1 MVRILKIEF
10 GYKGYYAK
18 DHLKPSICTQPNSA
32 LLPGC
37 NFALSI
43 RQNNKVSTFKQLFK
57 NMAQGYKLVTRKVTD
72 LKGGAAQ
79 EKVYAIPD
87 YNGYTDMET
96 LCMTIGARSTVS
108 SADVKAVLDNL
119 NFVLDMELRAG
130 RIVQLGEF
138 GNFRLSLSSK
148 GANDK
153 KSFTQADV
161 KGARV
166 IFTPGASLRNTK
178 RLVAFTSTEKKEAES
193 GGNPGGGEDD
203 RPVIE

>member
-1 MVRILKIEF
+1 
-10 GYKGYYAK
+10 
-18 DHLKPSICTQPNSA
+18 
-32 LLPGC
+32 
-37 NFALSI
+37 
-43 RQNNKVSTFKQLFK
+43 
-57 NMAQGYKLVTRKVTD
+57 MAQGYKLVTRKVSD
-72 LKGGAAQ
+72 LKGGAMQ
-79 EKVYAIPD
+79 EKIYAIPA
-87 YNGYTDMET
+87 YNGYTDMES
-96 LCMTIGARSTVS
+96 LCVLIGARSTVS

-119 NFVLDMELRAG
+119 NFILDVELRAG

-178 RLVAFTSTEKKEAES
+178 KLVAFASTEKKDETGGS
-193 GGNPGGGEDD
+193 DRGNPGEDD

>member
-1 MVRILKIEF
+1 
-10 GYKGYYAK
+10 
-18 DHLKPSICTQPNSA
+18 
-32 LLPGC
+32 
-37 NFALSI
+37 
-43 RQNNKVSTFKQLFK
+43 
-57 NMAQGYKLVTRKVTD
+57 
-72 LKGGAAQ
+72 
-79 EKVYAIPD
+79 
-87 YNGYTDMET
+87 MET

-193 GGNPGGGEDD
+193 GENPGGGEDD

>member
-1 MVRILKIEF
+1 
-10 GYKGYYAK
+10 
-18 DHLKPSICTQPNSA
+18 
-32 LLPGC
+32 
-37 NFALSI
+37 
-43 RQNNKVSTFKQLFK
+43 
-57 NMAQGYKLVTRKVTD
+57 MAQGYKLVTRKVTD

-79 EKVYAIPD
+79 KKVYAIPD

-178 RLVAFTSTEKKEAES
+178 RLVAFTSTERKEAES
-193 GGNPGGGEDD
+193 GENPGGGEDD